1 MSEFPE
7 IAQSRPLWLVTL
19 ADLALLL
26 LGFMVLVQATAAPER
41 EALSRSFREAFG
53 AEPPAPMPVAAVAA
67 RFAPGSAELAD
78 PAALVA
84 WARDAARDPRVAFSV
99 SSVAEDG
106 NPLLAADRARA
117 VAVALAGVV
126 PPARLRLAT
135 DPLRRGDSAT
145 VTLAFAGERP

>member
-1 MSEFPE
+1 M
-7 IAQSRPLWLVTL
+7 
-19 ADLALLL
+19 
-26 LGFMVLVQATAAPER
+26 
-41 EALSRSFREAFG
+41 
-53 AEPPAPMPVAAVAA
+53 
-67 RFAPGSAELAD
+67 
-78 PAALVA
+78 
-84 WARDAARDPRVAFSV
+84 AFSV